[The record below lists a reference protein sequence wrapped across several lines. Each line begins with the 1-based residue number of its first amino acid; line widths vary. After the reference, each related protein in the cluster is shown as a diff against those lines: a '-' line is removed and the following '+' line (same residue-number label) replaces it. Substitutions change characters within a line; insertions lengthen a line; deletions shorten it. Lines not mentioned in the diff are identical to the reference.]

1 MKKLTHWLRSGLLL
15 GALVVVLAGG
25 LISAPVAD
33 AAKPVKIGFS
43 MALTGPLG
51 PAGKAALLAIQ
62 IWRDDVNAQGGLLGR
77 KVELVYYDDQTKP
90 ANVPGIYAKLLD
102 VDKVDFV
109 VSGYGTNLIVP
120 ALPIVMERG
129 MVFMGLFGLDANH
142 KFKYNNY
149 YQIMPAGPNPIT
161 DWSKGFFEIAI
172 KQNPRPKTIALLSA
186 DSEFARNAVNGAR
199 INAKKYGIKVVYD
212 KRYPFPGTTDF
223 TPILRAVKA
232 TNPDMF
238 FVGSYPGGTIGIVKA
253 AHEIG
258 LEPKLFG
265 GGMVGLQFTAIQMN
279 LGPLLNGL
287 TNYWFWAPEPT
298 LKFPGIEGFLKKYQA
313 KAPAQKLDPLGY
325 YLPPFAYA
333 YVQILGNAIKAT
345 GSFDQAKVGAYI
357 RNNTHSTVVGDVKF
371 GKNGEWATSRTFQV
385 QLQNIKGHT
394 MEEFTKAGKMVVLYP
409 SKFKSG
415 NLIYPYAKAK

>member
-1 MKKLTHWLRSGLLL
+1 MQKMTIAVRFWALALLF
-15 GALVVVLAGG
+15 GG
-25 LISAPVAD
+25 LIAVSSLFAPAAN
-33 AAKPVKIGFS
+33 AAKPLKIGFS

-51 PAGKAALLAIQ
+51 PAGKAALLAMQ
-62 IWRDDVNAQGGLLGR
+62 IWRDDVNAKGGLLGR

-129 MVFMGLFGLDANH
+129 KVFMGLFGLDANA
-142 KFKYNNY
+142 KFKYTNY
-149 YQIMPAGPNPIT
+149 FQIMPAGPDPVG
-161 DWSKGFFEIAI
+161 DWSRGFFEIAV
-172 KQNPRPKTIALLSA
+172 KQKPRPKTIALLSA
-186 DSEFARNAVNGAR
+186 DSEFARNAVSGAR
-199 INAKKYGIKVVYD
+199 KNAKKYGIKVVYD

-238 FVGSYPGGTIGIVKA
+238 YVGSYPGGSVGIVKA

-258 LEPKLFG
+258 LKPKLFG
-265 GGMVGLQFTAIQMN
+265 GGMVGLQYTAIQMN
-279 LGPLLNGL
+279 LGPLLNGI
-287 TNYWFWAPEPT
+287 TNYWFWAPEKT
-298 LKFPGIEGFLKKYQA
+298 LKFPGIEAFLKKYQA

-333 YVQILGNAIKAT
+333 YVQILGQAIEAT
-345 GSFDQAKVGAYI
+345 KSFDQKKVGAYI
-357 RNNTHSTVVGDVKF
+357 RDNSHSTVVGKVKF

-385 QLQNIKGHT
+385 QLQNIKGNK
-394 MEEFTKAGKMVVLYP
+394 MKEFTQPGKMVVLYP
-409 SKFKSG
+409 EKFKSG
-415 NLIYPYAKAK
+415 SLIYPYAKAK

>member
-1 MKKLTHWLRSGLLL
+1 MSRKYGFVLFALSLL
-15 GALVVVLAGG
+15 AVFV
-25 LISAPVAD
+25 ISFAPTAH
-33 AAKPVKIGFS
+33 AAKPFKLGFS

-51 PAGKAALLAIQ
+51 PAGKAALLAMQ

-90 ANVPGIYAKLLD
+90 ANVPGIYAKLID
-102 VDKVDFV
+102 VDKVDFA

-129 MVFMGLFGLDANH
+129 MVFMGLFGLDANA

-149 YQIMPAGPNPIT
+149 FQIMPAGPEPIL
-161 DWSKGFFEIAI
+161 DWSRGFFKIAA
-172 KQNPRPKTIALLSA
+172 KQSPKPKTIALLSA

-199 INAKKYGIKVVYD
+199 LNAKAFGIKVVYD

-238 FVGSYPGGTIGIVKA
+238 FVGSYPGGSVGIVKA
-253 AHEIG
+253 AAEIG
-258 LEPKLFG
+258 LKPKLFG
-265 GGMVGLQFTAIQMN
+265 GGMVGLQYTAIQMN
-279 LGPLLNGL
+279 LGPLLNGI
-287 TNYWFWAPEPT
+287 TNYWFWAPERT

-313 KAPAQKLDPLGY
+313 QAPAQKLDPLGY

-333 YVQILGNAIKAT
+333 YVQLLGNAIKAT
-345 GSFDQAKVGAYI
+345 KSFDQAKVGAYI

-385 QLQNIKGHT
+385 QLQNIKGHK
-394 MEEFTKAGKMVVLYP
+394 MKEFTKAGKMVVIYP
-409 SKFKSG
+409 EKFKSG
-415 NLIYPYAKAK
+415 KLIYPYAKAK